1 MADSPRW
8 QRLFTQ
14 ACPLI
19 GVVHLR
25 PLPGSP
31 RWAGDLAAVE
41 RAALADA
48 QAYLEGGAD
57 GLIVENFGDVPFFAG
72 AVPPE
77 TVAAM
82 ARIAS
87 AVVALAG
94 QRPVGINVLRNDALA
109 ALGIAAASGARFIRV
124 NVLTGAT
131 VTDQGLIQGPAAELL
146 RRRRLLGADG
156 RGTGAGA
163 AAGEAEG
170 IAILADV
177 LVKHGAPLAPLPLE
191 EAVRDSLE
199 RGGAD
204 AVIVSGSGTG
214 QPTALQDLERARRAA
229 AQLLPTAPVLVGS
242 GATLETAAALACH
255 CDGLI
260 VGSALKR
267 GGLLANPVDVQ
278 RVRALRLQLPGLLPQ
293 SPQNEMAP

>member
-1 MADSPRW
+1 MAELSRW
-8 QRLFTQ
+8 QRLFPQ
-14 ACPLI
+14 PCPLI
-19 GVVHLR
+19 GVVHLG
-25 PLPGSP
+25 PLPGAP

-57 GLIVENFGDVPFFAG
+57 GLIVENFGDGPFFAG

-82 ARIAS
+82 ARLAT
-87 AVVALAG
+87 AVVAIAQG
-94 QRPVGINVLRNDALA
+94 RPVGINVLRNDALA
-109 ALGIAAASGARFIRV
+109 ALGIAAASGAGFLRV

-131 VTDQGLIQGPAAELL
+131 VTDQGLIEGAAAELL

-156 RGTGAGA
+156 RGGLD
-163 AAGEAEG
+163 

-199 RGGAD
+199 RAGAD

-214 QPTALQDLERARRAA
+214 EPTAPGDLERARRVA
-229 AQLLPTAPVLVGS
+229 AQLAVPAPVLVGS
-242 GATLETAAALACH
+242 GATLETAAALARR

-267 GGLLANPVDVQ
+267 GGLLANPVDAQ
-278 RVRALRLQLPGLLPQ
+278 RVRALRLQLPPLPPLLPQ
-293 SPQNEMAP
+293 SPQTPMAP

>member
-1 MADSPRW
+1 MADSPHW
-8 QRLFTQ
+8 QRLFAQ

-31 RWAGDLAAVE
+31 RWAGDLAALE

-48 QAYLEGGAD
+48 QAYLDGGAD
-57 GLIVENFGDVPFFAG
+57 GLIVENFGDDPFFAS

-87 AVVALAG
+87 AVVAMAG
-94 QRPVGINVLRNDALA
+94 EHPVGINVLRNDALA

-146 RRRRLLGADG
+146 RRRRLLGCDGGSADG
-156 RGTGAGA
+156 RGLSTGRADR
-163 AAGEAEG
+163 

-191 EAVRDSLE
+191 EAVRDTLE

-214 QPTALQDLERARRAA
+214 QPTALADLERARRAA
-229 AQLLPTAPVLVGS
+229 AQVAAGVPVLVGS
-242 GATLETAAALACH
+242 GATLETATALASR

-267 GGLLANPVDVQ
+267 DGLLASPVDVQ
-278 RVRALRLQLPGLLPQ
+278 RVRALRHQLPGLLPQ
-293 SPQNEMAP
+293 SPQD

>member
-1 MADSPRW
+1 MADSPHW
-8 QRLFTQ
+8 QRLFAQ

-31 RWAGDLAAVE
+31 RWAGDLAALE

-48 QAYLEGGAD
+48 QAYLDGGAD
-57 GLIVENFGDVPFFAG
+57 GLIVENFGDDPFFAS

-82 ARIAS
+82 GRIAS
-87 AVVALAG
+87 AVVAMAG
-94 QRPVGINVLRNDALA
+94 EHPVGINVLRNDALA

-146 RRRRLLGADG
+146 RRRRLLGCDGGSADG
-156 RGTGAGA
+156 RGLSTGRADR
-163 AAGEAEG
+163 

-191 EAVRDSLE
+191 EAVRDTLE

-214 QPTALQDLERARRAA
+214 QPTALADLERARRAA
-229 AQLLPTAPVLVGS
+229 AQVAAGVPVLVGS
-242 GATLETAAALACH
+242 GATLETATALASR

-267 GGLLANPVDVQ
+267 DGLLASPVDVQ
-278 RVRALRLQLPGLLPQ
+278 RVRALRHQLPGLLPQ
-293 SPQNEMAP
+293 SPQD

>member
-1 MADSPRW
+1 MADSPHW
-8 QRLFTQ
+8 QRLFAQ

-31 RWAGDLAAVE
+31 RWAGDLAALE

-48 QAYLEGGAD
+48 QAYLDGGAD
-57 GLIVENFGDVPFFAG
+57 GLIVENFGDAPFFAS

-87 AVVALAG
+87 AVVAMAG
-94 QRPVGINVLRNDALA
+94 ERPVGINVLRNDALA

-146 RRRRLLGADG
+146 RRRRLLGCDGGGDDG
-156 RGTGAGA
+156 RSPGTGGA
-163 AAGEAEG
+163 DR

-191 EAVRDSLE
+191 EAVRDTLE

-214 QPTALQDLERARRAA
+214 QPTALADLERARSAA
-229 AQLLPTAPVLVGS
+229 AQVAAGVPVLVGS
-242 GATLETAAALACH
+242 GATLETAAALASR

-267 GGLLANPVDVQ
+267 DGLLASPVDGQ
-278 RVRALRLQLPGLLPQ
+278 RVRALRHQLPGLLPQ
-293 SPQNEMAP
+293 SPQD

>member
-1 MADSPRW
+1 MADSSLW
-8 QRLFTQ
+8 QRLFAQ

-48 QAYLEGGAD
+48 LAYLEGGAD
-57 GLIVENFGDVPFFAG
+57 GLIVENFGDVPFFAS

-82 ARIAS
+82 ARIAT
-87 AVVALAG
+87 AVVAMA
-94 QRPVGINVLRNDALA
+94 QERPVGINVLRNDALA

-131 VTDQGLIQGPAAELL
+131 VTDQGLIEGPAAELL

-156 RGTGAGA
+156 RGAGSGGAD
-163 AAGEAEG
+163 G

-177 LVKHGAPLAPLPLE
+177 LVKHGAPLAPLSLQ
-191 EAVRDSLE
+191 EAVRDTLE

-214 QPTALQDLERARRAA
+214 QPTALGDLEQARSAA
-229 AQLLPTAPVLVGS
+229 AQVVPGAPVLVGS
-242 GATLETAAALACH
+242 GATLETAAALASR

-267 GGLLANPVDVQ
+267 GGQLASPVDGQ

-293 SPQNEMAP
+293 SPQIEMAP

>member
-1 MADSPRW
+1 MADASHW
-8 QRLFTQ
+8 QRLFPQ

-48 QAYLEGGAD
+48 QAYLDGGAD
-57 GLIVENFGDVPFFAG
+57 GLIVENFGDAPFFAS

-94 QRPVGINVLRNDALA
+94 AHPVGINVLRNDALA

-131 VTDQGLIQGPAAELL
+131 VTDQGVIQGPAAELL
-146 RRRRLLGADG
+146 RRRRLLGCDGGSADG
-156 RGTGAGA
+156 RGTARA
-163 AAGEAEG
+163 DR

-177 LVKHGAPLAPLPLE
+177 LVKHGAPLAPLSLE
-191 EAVRDSLE
+191 EAVRDTLE

-214 QPTALQDLERARRAA
+214 QPTALADLERARSAA
-229 AQLLPTAPVLVGS
+229 AQVAAGLPVLVGS
-242 GATLETAAALACH
+242 GATLETATALASR

-267 GGLLANPVDVQ
+267 DGLLASPVDVQ
-278 RVRALRLQLPGLLPQ
+278 RVRALRHQLPGLLPQ
-293 SPQNEMAP
+293 SPQD

>member
-1 MADSPRW
+1 MADSPHW
-8 QRLFTQ
+8 QRLFAQ

-31 RWAGDLAAVE
+31 RWAGDLAALE

-48 QAYLEGGAD
+48 QAYLDGGAD
-57 GLIVENFGDVPFFAG
+57 GLIVENFGDDPFFAS

-87 AVVALAG
+87 AVVAMAG
-94 QRPVGINVLRNDALA
+94 DHPVGINVLRNDALA

-146 RRRRLLGADG
+146 RRRRLLGCDGGSADG
-156 RGTGAGA
+156 RGLSTGRADR
-163 AAGEAEG
+163 

-191 EAVRDSLE
+191 EAVRDTLE

-214 QPTALQDLERARRAA
+214 QPTALADLERARRAA
-229 AQLLPTAPVLVGS
+229 AQVAAGVPVLVGS
-242 GATLETAAALACH
+242 GATLETATALASR

-267 GGLLANPVDVQ
+267 DGLLASPVDVQ
-278 RVRALRLQLPGLLPQ
+278 RVRALRHQLPGLLPQ
-293 SPQNEMAP
+293 SPQD

>member
-1 MADSPRW
+1 MADASHW
-8 QRLFTQ
+8 QRLFPQ

-19 GVVHLR
+19 GVVHLG

-48 QAYLEGGAD
+48 QAYLDGGAD
-57 GLIVENFGDVPFFAG
+57 GLIVENFGDAPFFAS

-87 AVVALAG
+87 AVVAMAG
-94 QRPVGINVLRNDALA
+94 ERPVGINVLRNDALA

-146 RRRRLLGADG
+146 RRRRLLGCDGGGADG
-156 RGTGAGA
+156 RGPGTGGA
-163 AAGEAEG
+163 DR

-191 EAVRDSLE
+191 EAVRDTLE

-214 QPTALQDLERARRAA
+214 EPTALADLERARRAA
-229 AQLLPTAPVLVGS
+229 AQVAAGVPVLVGS
-242 GATLETAAALACH
+242 GATLETATALASR

-267 GGLLANPVDVQ
+267 GGQLASPVDGQ
-278 RVRALRLQLPGLLPQ
+278 RVRALRHQLPGLLPQ
-293 SPQNEMAP
+293 SPQD